1 MYLVTADASGTPNKV
16 APAPTP
22 LFTQLRSTCFHSLIS
37 QMFYNDFLKVFSS
50 ELSMQLQVENKWGI
64 WLFGK
69 LPETCCLP
77 QPLLL
82 TLLVLYVWFVAQQIV
97 LIPHREKNV
106 FRNKINVSYIF
117 FNVRKTNVSI
127 ATETRCFPIQLPRF
141 TYKWLSIKH
150 LCCRF
155 VP

>member
-1 MYLVTADASGTPNKV
+1 
-16 APAPTP
+16 
-22 LFTQLRSTCFHSLIS
+22 
-37 QMFYNDFLKVFSS
+37 MFYNDFLKVFSS

-82 TLLVLYVWFVAQQIV
+82 TLLVLYLCKRTVTVWFVAQQIV

-106 FRNKINVSYIF
+106 FRNKI
-117 FNVRKTNVSI
+117 
-127 ATETRCFPIQLPRF
+127 
-141 TYKWLSIKH
+141 
-150 LCCRF
+150 
-155 VP
+155 